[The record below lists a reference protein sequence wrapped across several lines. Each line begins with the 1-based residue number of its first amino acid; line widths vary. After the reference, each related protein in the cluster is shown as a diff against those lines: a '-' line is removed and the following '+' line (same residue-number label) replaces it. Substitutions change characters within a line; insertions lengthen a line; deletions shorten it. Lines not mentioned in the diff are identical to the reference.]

1 MSDFLG
7 INIREHEFSY
17 FHQQAGVVFQLL
29 ESLRLRYL
37 LEILY
42 QVVLAELFEFISLV
56 AVGIYKQIAYIII
69 IHIVHQ
75 SVLAEVFETLEHVLI
90 SKTE

>member
-1 MSDFLG
+1 M
-7 INIREHEFSY
+7 
-17 FHQQAGVVFQLL
+17 VFQLL

-42 QVVLAELFEFISLV
+42 QVVLAELFEFICLV
-56 AVGIYKQIAYIII
+56 AVSIYKQIAYVII

-75 SVLAEVFETLEHVLI
+75 SVFAEVFETLEHVLI
-90 SKTE
+90 SKTEKV